1 MDGGARRK
9 TGAGRLRDPPGLAHP
24 RVVASHHVIAN
35 IIHEQGANLRRNVNR
50 PGVRKRPLKRIC
62 FHSISP
68 GNGPPRRPGVKHR
81 GTVAGRYQAIPNLAL
96 PRRLIG
102 IGRNG
107 FYWRTDER
115 LNRGRSQFRAAHGGV
130 CRLRNVHLCRWRFW
144 QHGPRV
150 PRLRAHRSSL
160 TACRG
165 RRCLGVAK
173 TIGCQCAT
181 EKRERCDKQCSPQG
195 LWGARRAT
203 GNCCH
208 STVLGDR
215 LSLVLWSWSALVPS
229 EGRLQTVP
237 EARQWRSTQS
247 EQKSCY
253 NHAGCSSSFGSGR
266 YARL

>member
-68 GNGPPRRPGVKHR
+68 GNGPSCRPGVKHR

-102 IGRNG
+102 IGRSG

-115 LNRGRSQFRAAHGGV
+115 LIGGRSQFRAAHGGV

-144 QHGPRV
+144 QDGPRV
-150 PRLRAHRSSL
+150 ARLRAHRSSL

-165 RRCLGVAK
+165 RRCLGVAQ

-181 EKRERCDKQCSPQG
+181 EKRERCEKQLFTS
-195 LWGARRAT
+195 R
-203 GNCCH
+203 
-208 STVLGDR
+208 TVGSAPSYRQL
-215 LSLVLWSWSALVPS
+215 LSLYCTRGQAVTGPLVMVSPSTIGRAPPDRTRGETVALDPKRAKVLL
-229 EGRLQTVP
+229 
-237 EARQWRSTQS
+237 
-247 EQKSCY
+247 
-253 NHAGCSSSFGSGR
+253 
-266 YARL
+266 